1 VSGTEFVANALC
13 LDFANTV
20 NKRPNPDRDRL
31 DSVDNLLR
39 WAQDAGLP
47 TVPQPSRHARSGL
60 TTARHLREAIYSAF
74 SAIASADKPPPTDIS
89 LVMRSY
95 ADAVAAANLHR
106 DDSRFTLRW
115 PPPLTVPQILW
126 PVATS
131 AAQLLLLGP
140 LDRIGS
146 CPSCGWL
153 FLDTSRN
160 GQRRWCSMAVCG
172 GRMKARRH
180 YANRIETD
188 SGAAPRVTP
197 ATAD

>member
-74 SAIASADKPPPTDIS
+74 SAIASADKPPLP
-89 LVMRSY
+89 
-95 ADAVAAANLHR
+95 
-106 DDSRFTLRW
+106 
-115 PPPLTVPQILW
+115 
-126 PVATS
+126 
-131 AAQLLLLGP
+131 
-140 LDRIGS
+140 
-146 CPSCGWL
+146 
-153 FLDTSRN
+153 TSR
-160 GQRRWCSMAVCG
+160 WS
-172 GRMKARRH
+172 
-180 YANRIETD
+180 
-188 SGAAPRVTP
+188 
-197 ATAD
+197 